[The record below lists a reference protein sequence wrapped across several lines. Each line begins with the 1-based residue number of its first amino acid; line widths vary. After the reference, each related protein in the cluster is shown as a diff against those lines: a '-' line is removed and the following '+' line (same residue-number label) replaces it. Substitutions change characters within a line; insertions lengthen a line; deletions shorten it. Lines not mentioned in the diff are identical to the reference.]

1 MLNRMIHPS
10 PAQLH
15 WAGLAAM
22 VGGALG
28 LVFAPLY
35 SLAYFATTDGA
46 SDAKSAWVQAWA
58 NPARDLL
65 DPFLT
70 FASPDVVRMTY

>member
-10 PAQLH
+10 PDQVR
-15 WAGLAAM
+15 WTGLAAM

-35 SLAYFATTDGA
+35 SLAYFATADGA
-46 SDAKSAWVQAWA
+46 SDANSALVRAG
-58 NPARDLL
+58 PSRLGISSARC
-65 DPFLT
+65 
-70 FASPDVVRMTY
+70 